1 MKMRKILEKR
11 AAKLKAKLA
20 RAIRYSTGYI

>member
-20 RAIRYSTGYI
+20 SMEERAKVKL

>member
-11 AAKLKAKLA
+11 VAKLKAKLA
-20 RAIRYSTGYI
+20 SRKNVQKVKL